1 MIQFLVGLGVGICVT
16 LFAIALV
23 SAGGD
28 DDDTCE

>member
-1 MIQFLVGLGVGICVT
+1 MIQFLIGLVVGICVT

-28 DDDTCE
+28 DNDPCE

>member
-1 MIQFLVGLGVGICVT
+1 MIQFLVGLVVGIGVT

-28 DDDTCE
+28 DDDSCQ